1 MARQTLEQRNAKQ
14 RERQQRLR
22 DRHRAERR
30 PDRDDV
36 ARTMLFWAITGY
48 LREDRSDRI
57 DQLADAVTA
66 LLLTKDLTS
75 GRHTRSLTI
84 SLIAT
89 HAMTDPSEASLT
101 CGAEDFCPSAVRD
114 DQAYANGVDISGIRP
129 PLLHETPF
137 ATESF
142 L

>member
-1 MARQTLEQRNAKQ
+1 MARQTMEQRNAKQ

-66 LLLTKDLTS
+66 LLVDQGFDERAAYEVFDDLVD
-75 GRHTRSLTI
+75 RY
-84 SLIAT
+84 A
-89 HAMTDPSEASLT
+89 
-101 CGAEDFCPSAVRD
+101 RD
-114 DQAYANGVDISGIRP
+114 DRP
-129 PLLHETPF
+129 FRNKAHLQG
-137 ATESF
+137 
-142 L
+142 

>member
-66 LLLTKDLTS
+66 LLVDKGFDERAAYEVFDDLVNRYS
-75 GRHTRSLTI
+75 
-84 SLIAT
+84 
-89 HAMTDPSEASLT
+89 
-101 CGAEDFCPSAVRD
+101 RD
-114 DQAYANGVDISGIRP
+114 DRP
-129 PLLHETPF
+129 FRSKPHLRG
-137 ATESF
+137 
-142 L
+142 

>member
-48 LREDRSDRI
+48 LREDRPDRI

-66 LLLTKDLTS
+66 LLVDQGFDERAAYDVFDNLVD
-75 GRHTRSLTI
+75 RY
-84 SLIAT
+84 A
-89 HAMTDPSEASLT
+89 
-101 CGAEDFCPSAVRD
+101 RD
-114 DQAYANGVDISGIRP
+114 DRP
-129 PLLHETPF
+129 FRNKAHRRG
-137 ATESF
+137 
-142 L
+142 